1 MYAIYARVSTEEQAK
16 KGYSLQDQV
25 RRCRKKID
33 APSNEIIEYIDEGI
47 SGEFLERPQLTRLR
61 EDLRKG
67 IIKTVVCLD
76 PDRLSRDLNNALILA
91 NEIDKRAELVFVN
104 GDYDK
109 TPQGRL
115 FFQIRGAIAEF
126 EKATI
131 NMRMSNGRKE
141 KARNGKVVK
150 NYHVYGYTYNK
161 EAGQMEIYNPEAEVV
176 RLIFELFTNPQGRVR
191 GINGIAHF
199 LTKHRIPTKLQI
211 MFEAGKTKKVPK
223 NGFVWHKQVVR
234 QILMNPA
241 YKGEFYQ
248 NRWNTEGM
256 LGNKFRDKEDRIQ
269 MTERPR
275 SEWIRVPC
283 PAIIDALTF
292 DFVQEQL
299 KEARRRFAGQQ
310 RNQYLLSGLLR
321 CGDCGNTMVGRKSKN
336 WGKYVFEYSD
346 VKNTAGAKHK
356 GCGNRI
362 ACEKLDS
369 FVWDTFI
376 NLVVTRGQAA
386 AEAAATVEGDTQR
399 SFEEI
404 EIERIENELQN
415 IVAQRKGYYTM
426 LAQAMAN
433 PKGIFKPSE
442 IEEMIR
448 EANEREEALT
458 KERDELAAQIERY
471 KQNQF
476 TEEILS
482 ETIEQFLAEGS
493 PETLTLERKQ
503 EFLRK
508 VFREIR
514 VFDNGKV
521 EFYKF

>member
-16 KGYSLQDQV
+16 HGYSLQEQLFQ
-25 RRCRKKID
+25 CRKKLGD
-33 APSNEIIEYIDEGI
+33 VNGEIIEYVDDGY
-47 SGEFLERPQLTRLR
+47 SGEFLERPALKKLR
-61 EDLRKG
+61 EDVKKG
-67 IIKTVVCLD
+67 IIKSVICYKPDRWSRDMTNAMIVTKEIKNRAEIQFVDIKFDDSPMGMFFYQVVC
-76 PDRLSRDLNNALILA
+76 AQ
-91 NEIDKRAELVFVN
+91 AEL
-104 GDYDK
+104 DK
-109 TPQGRL
+109 SMIKQRTMDGR
-115 FFQIRGAIAEF
+115 R
-126 EKATI
+126 
-131 NMRMSNGRKE
+131 S
-141 KARNGKVVK
+141 KARSGKVVK
-150 NYHVYGYTYNK
+150 DYHVYGYSYDADSGEMVVNEK
-161 EAGQMEIYNPEAEVV
+161 EAETV
-176 RLIFELFTNPQGRVR
+176 RLIFDLFTNPQGRVR
-191 GINGIAHF
+191 GINGIAKY
-199 LTKHRIPTKLQI
+199 LTMLGVPTKLQT
-211 MFEAGKTKKVPK
+211 MFEVGKTKKLPK

-256 LGNKFRDKEDRIQ
+256 LGNKFRDKDDRIQ

-458 KERDELAAQIERY
+458 KERDELAEQMERY